1 MMMPLGLAPCP
12 CRGLPSTVDPTC
24 RHEPI
29 RRSLSDCLFTCCV
42 PKLLYAFPSYFHG
55 RIRRPQH
62 QAVAGEFVAAHQIAA
77 LARLQIVMAMMDHRA
92 GLLVDRVGTE
102 IGDVIL
108 QRGEGLVRRHHRTGA
123 LALDVGRDLHRHLA
137 VRAVIDHALRILA
150 TIPVAAV
157 DARADIAPGA
167 DQPLRG
173 RFRVSV
179 HHVTEMYCVSRNS
192 SMPSCAPSR
201 PRPDC
206 FVPPNGAAGSET
218 RPRLSPIMPKSSCS
232 ETRMPRLK
240 SLV

>member
-1 MMMPLGLAPCP
+1 MSRSGVVCP
-12 CRGLPSTVDPTC
+12 IV
-24 RHEPI
+24 
-29 RRSLSDCLFTCCV
+29 RSLAAFPNYLMRSQI
-42 PKLLYAFPSYFHG
+42 LLYSLPCDFHG
-55 RIRRPQH
+55 RVRRPQH
-62 QAVAGEFVAAHQIAA
+62 QAVAGEFVSTHQIAA
-77 LARLQIVMAMMDHRA
+77 LARLQIVVAMMDHRA
-92 GLLVDRVGTE
+92 GFFVDSVGAE

-108 QRGEGLVRRHHRTGA
+108 QRDERFFRRHHRAGA
-123 LALDVGRDLHRHLA
+123 LALDIGSDLHRHLA
-137 VRAVIDHALRILA
+137 VWAVIDHALGVLA
-150 TIPVAAV
+150 AIPVAAV

-173 RFRVSV
+173 RLRLSA

-232 ETRMPRLK
+232 ETRMPRLR